1 MTKQDIL
8 FELDKLSVLKTR
20 KRLDMDKI
28 NRHIAGAKFFKDMDP
43 VLLDDI
49 HYITGTKNGFILSDI
64 DIRFIIN
71 TFTKYET
78 QPVASVVLSYST
90 YSGTFSGVYDLI
102 LKRELQGH
110 TVFSTENVIDLAT
123 ERAILDQ
130 VEEFIKIFIYH
141 ATERGYLVRA
151 N

>member
-8 FELDKLSVLKTR
+8 FELDNLSVLKTR

-28 NRHIAGAKFFKDMDP
+28 NRYIAGAKFFKDMDP

-141 ATERGYLVRA
+141 ATERDYLVRA